1 MSMDAR
7 PNVTLV
13 GGPDVDARLD
23 LMRVLRTDF
32 NLSALGSEP
41 GLRDK
46 FAADGFAYYAYGL
59 SRKANPAADV
69 LTLLQLARLFRRLK
83 PQIVHAFDT
92 KPGVWGCLAARWA
105 GVPVVI
111 GTLTGLGSLYASEGL
126 RTRLIRAVYQTLQKW
141 ACSVSDL
148 SIFQNYQDAREFVDA
163 RVVPAG
169 KAAVILGSGVSTA
182 TFAPGRVSEAQRV
195 QLRDELGI
203 RPGEVVVTMISR
215 VIRSKGVLEF
225 MTAAQAVTRSQPGVR
240 FLLVGP
246 GDQESVDR
254 LTAAELSSLRQSITW
269 PGARRDIPVVLA
281 LSDIF
286 VLPSSYREGI
296 PRVLLEAAA
305 MALPIVTTDSP
316 GCNDVVE
323 DGVNGLLVP
332 VLDAGAL
339 GRAIARLVADSGMRG
354 RFGQVSRQ
362 RAVERFDLDVIAA
375 QTRSVYAR
383 LLVQRAGMRGPLVL
397 PAEVR

>member
-1 MSMDAR
+1 MSVDAR

-46 FAADGFAYYAYGL
+46 FAADGFASDAYGL
-59 SRKANPAADV
+59 SRPANPAADV

-111 GTLTGLGSLYASEGL
+111 GTLTGLGALYASEGL
-126 RTRLIRAVYQTLQKW
+126 PTRLIRAVYQTLQKW
-141 ACSVSDL
+141 ACSASDL
-148 SIFQNYQDAREFVDA
+148 SIFQNHQDAREFVDA
-163 RVVPAG
+163 RVVPAA

-182 TFAPGRVSEAQRV
+182 TFAPGRVSEAQRL
-195 QLRDELGI
+195 QLREELGI
-203 RPGEVVVTMISR
+203 RPGETVVTMISR

-225 MTAAQAVTRSQPGVR
+225 MAAAQAVTRSQPGVR

-296 PRVLLEAAA
+296 PRVLLEAAS

-316 GCNDVVE
+316 GCNDVVV

-362 RAVERFDLDVIAA
+362 RAVERFDLDVIAD
-375 QTRSVYAR
+375 QTRSVYTR
-383 LLVQRAGMRGPLVL
+383 LLAQRAGMRGPLVL